1 MTEYT
6 EDVKKLV
13 KERLAAMP
21 PGVSFSI
28 GDYGDFSPRD
38 LIKQVDKNTEIGR
51 EVIEMQ
57 LGFIRKMPKLS
68 QI

>member
-1 MTEYT
+1 MADYT
-6 EDVKKLV
+6 EDVKKIV

-38 LIKQVDKNTEIGR
+38 LIKQVDKNTEIGN

>member
-38 LIKQVDKNTEIGR
+38 LIKQVDKNTEIGK
-51 EVIEMQ
+51 EIIEMQ
-57 LGFIRKMPKLS
+57 LGFIRKMSKLS
-68 QI
+68 QL